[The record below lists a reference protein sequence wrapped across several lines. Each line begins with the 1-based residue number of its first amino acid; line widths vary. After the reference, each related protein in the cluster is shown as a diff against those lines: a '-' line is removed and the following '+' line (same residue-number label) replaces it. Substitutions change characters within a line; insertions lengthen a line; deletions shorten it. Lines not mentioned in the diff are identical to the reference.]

1 MENRYKKIRED
12 FEFTEKGYR
21 LTTKNLAEIFKAKG
35 YSTLTDNAIRKI
47 ETGKRNVSEYEL
59 HGYCEVFNTT
69 SDYLLGFTN
78 VSSTDR
84 EALAISSVTGL
95 SDKSLNELKQY
106 SAFQRTFTDKLIS
119 SKALLKIMEAY
130 IYRNSYLFHKIE
142 ITDEFIKKVTL
153 SNDENKNY
161 HYYRSEQLLRDALN
175 VLDNDIELFN
185 TLNHSH
191 TKNMWTTVIDFCIET
206 QDIDNLLAYFKKNK
220 AAIPATVIEYAQLKA
235 KGSDKNEIT

>member
-95 SDKSLNELKQY
+95 SDKSLN
-106 SAFQRTFTDKLIS
+106 
-119 SKALLKIMEAY
+119 
-130 IYRNSYLFHKIE
+130 
-142 ITDEFIKKVTL
+142 
-153 SNDENKNY
+153 
-161 HYYRSEQLLRDALN
+161 
-175 VLDNDIELFN
+175 
-185 TLNHSH
+185 
-191 TKNMWTTVIDFCIET
+191 
-206 QDIDNLLAYFKKNK
+206 
-220 AAIPATVIEYAQLKA
+220 
-235 KGSDKNEIT
+235 